1 MTEHR
6 PAGMVIDCPYI
17 VYTVRS
23 RKYAQLQTAILK
35 KKKTSLLKVKR
46 LQPCDKLQNT
56 QTALVYTKNS
66 LVNTMEGT
74 VLVLF

>member
-1 MTEHR
+1 
-6 PAGMVIDCPYI
+6 MVIDCPYI

-35 KKKTSLLKVKR
+35 KKKSLLKVKR
-46 LQPCDKLQNT
+46 VQPCDKLQNT